1 MNPLPVVRH
10 ADPGMMAMNELW
22 PPSVRHRR
30 PLGEAWKCGG
40 GPTVPGRAWVS
51 GDHLGLALLCQ
62 VVSLSRA
69 RLGLSPWRSCLSLT
83 QRPVHGVCP
92 ASIEG
97 AAQAWERTTDPQNSE
112 LGAPGLSCQHDP
124 PLGPHVGVCVCGG
137 TTWHPRPVQ
146 HPSPAFPRIAPG
158 TGSHV
163 HSFGQR
169 VAIGR
174 CPTLGRPLFQG
185 LERQC

>member
-1 MNPLPVVRH
+1 MEGALLS
-10 ADPGMMAMNELW
+10 PGGPGCQATIWAW
-22 PPSVRHRR
+22 PCSVRWY
-30 PLGEAWKCGG
+30 LYLEQDLVSLLG
-40 GPTVPGRAWVS
+40 GPAS
-51 GDHLGLALLCQ
+51 ALP
-62 VVSLSRA
+62 SA
-69 RLGLSPWRSCLSLT
+69 
-83 QRPVHGVCP
+83 PVHGVCP

-163 HSFGQR
+163 DSFGQR